1 MIEGMTTVH
10 LTEAEL
16 SRDLHAVL
24 EKVRHGV
31 EVVIEQDS
39 CPGAVLKA
47 PQVKGRKNARK
58 DK

>member
-47 PQVKGRKNARK
+47 PPVPYLRTE
-58 DK
+58 